1 MENTG
6 KHNDGGL
13 YRWLVPPFII
23 GLIALLLSCMV
34 KSGRAEA
41 AIEGVDY
48 AEVLSV
54 AQAHMA
60 DKLGATYTDTYPYY
74 VMIDYADANRVN
86 VLFMSYK
93 QSPYSDTQVAG
104 CHYAF
109 SSSSTC
115 YIRIY
120 LDDMHID
127 DLGSSYSCCFR
138 GLDEIA
144 YCNYDVEY
152 NGSVVKYA
160 EEPGTVESVYLVNA
174 PYLSVTSSS
183 VYNAL
188 LHDSSK
194 TDISL
199 SEWSVKFGFEG
210 QPMTVQKYVAE
221 NEYYVWLPSKD
232 FMDTMIGSR
241 YVPADVGNGMTLKDY
256 DLKSLERDILT
267 WQSKVGSSKDSVLY
281 RLKRTELYNSDSNG
295 ERYDYA
301 DFFDIIE
308 SAYGTKNEDGE
319 MVDFDLAGYY
329 GYGKNNATWQTVYKP
344 LVASYLFVSRMDSQL
359 YTYVDDMT
367 SYYGRYMVFDFFP
380 ARTSPLISEVCE
392 DIQSG
397 AVEDMNA
404 VVNNVRTDTLK
415 DAIQNA
421 GAESEELRHQLSQVD
436 MTLGAFGGDLTGSDL
451 WRSFA
456 SLSTGITTLA
466 GSVKSLSGA
475 IGSVFAFFPVPVSGF
490 MLFTMVAICIVAII
504 KAVK

>member
-23 GLIALLLSCMV
+23 GLIALLLSCMA
-34 KSGRAEA
+34 KSGRADA

-54 AQAHMA
+54 AQASISEH
-60 DKLGATYTDTYPYY
+60 LGANYADTYPYY
-74 VMIDYADANRVN
+74 VMIDYAAKNRVN
-86 VLFMSYK
+86 VLFFTGQASVQYGNTLAGF
-93 QSPYSDTQVAG
+93 PYDMAG
-104 CHYAF
+104 Y
-109 SSSSTC
+109 
-115 YIRIY
+115 YVRVY
-120 LDDMHID
+120 LDDLHVD
-127 DLGSSYSCCFR
+127 NLNTSYFCCFAS
-138 GLDEIA
+138 LDDIV
-144 YCNYDVEY
+144 YCNYDVMY